1 MMDWIIPLIIVLP
14 ITYVV
19 LIISHQLVMLFMAW
33 MEWDKSDWFH
43 DVNKRNKK
51 WHYKQSQVVQLN

>member
-43 DVNKRNKK
+43 NVNKKDRK
-51 WHYKQSQVVQLN
+51 